1 MYIPNLYRVDD
12 FETLFAF
19 MQTHNFA
26 LVISNTDGA
35 PVATHLPLTV
45 RVQDEQV
52 IVRGHFA
59 KANPQWQTFA
69 GQDVL
74 VVFSGPHAY
83 ISPRHYQQW
92 ESVPTWN
99 YVAVHAYG
107 QAELVTYEDSREQLQ
122 EIIEELIALHE
133 PNYQLRWDDLSD
145 RFREG
150 MLRGVVGFELTVS
163 RIEGKAK
170 LSQNK
175 HLAEQ
180 ESISEELVKLKDTT
194 AKALGIEMKKRIHGE

>member
-12 FETLFAF
+12 SETLFAF
-19 MQTHNFA
+19 MQTYNFA

-45 RVQDEQV
+45 SVQGENLV
-52 IVRGHFA
+52 VRGHFA
-59 KANPQWQTFA
+59 RANPQWQSLA

-74 VVFSGPHAY
+74 IVFSGPHAY
-83 ISPRHYQQW
+83 ISPKHYQKW

-99 YVAVHAYG
+99 YMAVHAYG
-107 QAELVTYEDSREQLQ
+107 QANLFTYEDAPERLQ
-122 EIIEELIALHE
+122 EIVGELTALHE
-133 PNYQLRWDDLSD
+133 PNYQLRWDDLSE
-145 RFREG
+145 RYREG
-150 MLRGVVGFELTVS
+150 MLRGVVGFELTVTHL
-163 RIEGKAK
+163 EGKAK

-180 ESISEELVKLKDTT
+180 ESIADELVKMKDSS
-194 AKALGIEMKKRIHGE
+194 AKGVGMEMKKRIRGE

>member
-12 FETLFAF
+12 IETLFAF
-19 MQTHNFA
+19 MQTYNFA
-26 LVISNTDGA
+26 LVISNADGI

-45 RVQDEQV
+45 GVRDGNL

-59 KANPQWQTFA
+59 RANPQWQNLA

-83 ISPRHYQQW
+83 ISPKHYQKW
-92 ESVPTWN
+92 ENVPTWN
-99 YVAVHAYG
+99 YMAVHAYG
-107 QAELVTYEDSREQLQ
+107 QAEIVTFEDDVYRLQ
-122 EIIEELIALHE
+122 AIVEELIALHE

-145 RFREG
+145 RYRDG
-150 MLRGVVGFELTVS
+150 MLRGVVGFELTVTHL
-163 RIEGKAK
+163 EGKAK

-175 HLAEQ
+175 HLSEQ
-180 ESISEELVKLKDTT
+180 ESIADELVKMKDSS
-194 AKALGIEMKKRIHGE
+194 AKGVGMEMKKRIHGE